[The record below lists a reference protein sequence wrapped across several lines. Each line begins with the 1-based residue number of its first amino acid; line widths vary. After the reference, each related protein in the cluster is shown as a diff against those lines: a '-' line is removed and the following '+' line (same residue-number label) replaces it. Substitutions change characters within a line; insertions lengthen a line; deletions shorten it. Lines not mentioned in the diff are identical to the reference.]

1 MAWQDAYAVE
11 GTDFN
16 VVDWAHPNG
25 HRGADW
31 KLAGGSVVPAF
42 QKMRVHASNLFSSIL
57 GYCLTA
63 QLIGGKWDGLYVG
76 FAHLRG
82 GTRPNNNDILY
93 PGDQIGLV
101 ATGSTVR
108 PVKKETLS
116 TAGINYSG
124 TSWDGPHIH
133 MTLSK
138 TIDGIFIGAIPTIQD
153 PRPAVYAAI
162 GGVSG
167 SSLDVTPVVVK
178 KPLPK
183 PTPTPIPKEWDE
195 MATKE
200 EIRAV
205 VQEVVTA
212 TLGNRPLTAI
222 ISYTSSGDRNG
233 IYFAAPGHWHK
244 FTGEEFTNVY
254 QATPIFAGLPVV
266 TPVNDRHFDLI
277 RATFKNVTD

>member
-1 MAWQDAYAVE
+1 MAWQEAYAVE
-11 GTDFN
+11 GTDWN
-16 VVDWAHPNG
+16 VHDAAHPNG

-31 KLAGGSVVPAF
+31 KLGAGKVVPAF
-42 QKMRVHASNLFSSIL
+42 QKMRVHASNLFSPIL

-63 QLIGGKWDGLYVG
+63 QLIGGQYDGWYVG

-82 GTRPNNNDILY
+82 GTRPNNNDILQ
-93 PGDQIGLV
+93 PGGQIGLV
-101 ATGSTVR
+101 ATGTSVR
-108 PVKKETLS
+108 PVPSRTLV
-116 TAGINYSG
+116 TATPDYSG

-138 TIDGIFIGAIPTIQD
+138 TIDGIFIGPTID
-153 PRPAVYAAI
+153 PRPIVYAGI

-167 SSLDVTPVVVK
+167 SSLNVTPVVVT

-212 TLGNRPLTAI
+212 TLGNRPATAI
-222 ISYTSSGDRNG
+222 ISYSSDGDRNG
-233 IYFAAPGHWHK
+233 IYFAGAGHWHK

-254 QATPIFAGLPVV
+254 QGTTYRSFRRSSCGDAGQ
-266 TPVNDRHFDLI
+266 
-277 RATFKNVTD
+277 